1 MEDLALISLLAVV
14 AVFVVGAFR
23 KNPLHLGILAMVVAF
38 VLGKCAGLADTKIM
52 GFFPTTLF
60 VRVFGII
67 FFFAIA
73 QANGAIEL
81 LAKKMISKTGRNA
94 KLMPF
99 FLYFTGVILG
109 SIGINSLAG
118 MAILSGIGISLA
130 AASGGNPLLYGLAG
144 GYGIAC
150 GCYSPINE
158 YTANITTACEG
169 AGLSVSLA
177 GVYLFCL
184 VAFTVSFTVIY
195 LLMGGRK
202 VQTAA
207 AGGALRG
214 GEDALLK
221 DLPAFTRPQIVS
233 LAGIVAVVALVV
245 LLKWDVGWAGLIVAV
260 VCILLGACKCGE
272 AMNKVSLGSLML
284 ICGVGTLINLTSEL
298 GGFEL
303 MSAALASIMST
314 HTVAPL
320 MCLTASVMSLFTIS
334 RLVVITLIPTIPGI
348 LAAIPTA
355 SVGLAIAATAAGAFA
370 SCVGPLSACGALV
383 MSNLGQ
389 QYGEKAAQTYFT
401 KQMVMGVVGAL
412 VIALVCLAASFLGVF
427 G

>member
-1 MEDLALISLLAVV
+1 MENMALISLIAVV
-14 AVFVVGAFR
+14 VVFVIGAFK
-23 KNPLHLGILAMVVAF
+23 KNPLHLGILAMLITF
-38 VLGKCAGLADTKIM
+38 IIGKFAGIADTKIM

-81 LAKKMISKTGRNA
+81 LAKKMIAKTGRNA
-94 KLMPF
+94 RLMPF
-99 FLYFTGVILG
+99 FLFFTGVILG

-158 YTANITTACEG
+158 YTANITAASET
-169 AGLSVSLA
+169 AGLTPNLL
-177 GVYLFCL
+177 GIYLFCL
-184 VAFTVSFTVIY
+184 VAFTISFVVIY
-195 LLMGGRK
+195 LVMGGLK
-202 VQTAA
+202 VKSGTDTLAA
-207 AGGALRG
+207 N
-214 GEDALLK
+214 GEGDLLK
-221 DLPAFTRPQIVS
+221 NLPSFNRAQIIS
-233 LAGIVAVVALVV
+233 LIGIVAVVALVV
-245 LLKWDVGWAGLIVAV
+245 IFGYDVGWAGLVVAV
-260 VCILLGACKCGE
+260 VCILLGACKCDE
-272 AMNKVSLGSLML
+272 AMKKVSLGSLML
-284 ICGVGTLINLTSEL
+284 ICGVGTLINLVSEL

-303 MSAALASIMST
+303 MSAALASIMSQ
-314 HTVAPL
+314 HTVAPI
-320 MCLTASVMSLFTIS
+320 MCLTSSVMSLFTIS

-348 LAAIPTA
+348 LEAIPAA
-355 SVGLAIAATAAGAFA
+355 SAGLAIAATAAGAFA

-389 QYGEKAAQTYFT
+389 QFGEEKASSYFT
-401 KQMVMGVVGAL
+401 KQMLMGIVGA
-412 VIALVCLAASFLGVF
+412 VVVALVCLLASFVGIF